1 MHTGNSAQQS
11 FTDVQRD
18 YLQKIVTQSNL
29 NGMKAII
36 FDDFTVRVCSL
47 VYLQSEGFK
56 QDVYLFENIKN
67 LGQEKIT
74 SLVGIFILEKNDST
88 LAKLG
93 PLLKSPVF
101 KEYHLCRLR

>member
-1 MHTGNSAQQS
+1 MQTNSALQS

-18 YLQKIVTQSNL
+18 YLQKIVSQASVP
-29 NGMKAII
+29 GMKAVV

-67 LGQEKIT
+67 LGAEKIT
-74 SLVGIFILEKNDST
+74 SLVGIFVLEKNDAT
-88 LAKLG
+88 LAKLA

-101 KEYHLCRLR
+101 KEYHLCTRC